1 MFSKQIT
8 YTLEEFKNYTKLTQA
23 EKIIYDF
30 SKELDRIQF
39 NYSKHKKLYKT
50 CTFILASL
58 LFFEKATYASAPS
71 TGYPEIDE
79 GAWKIVNGFQACIFW
94 VSLMYS
100 LRALFLMTIKG
111 EGDFKNAFLGILIC
125 AADYAIPSIFGK
137 IPGFFKF

>member
-1 MFSKQIT
+1 MFSKKIT
-8 YTLEEFKNYTKLTQA
+8 YTLEEFKNYTKLTQV

-39 NYSKHKKLYKT
+39 NYSKHEKLYRT
-50 CTFILASL
+50 LTLMLASL

-79 GAWKIVNGFQACIFW
+79 GGWIIVSGIQACIFW

-125 AADYAIPSIFGK
+125 AADYGIPSIFAK
-137 IPGFFKF
+137 IPGLFKF